1 MPDTSSITLEEAKA
15 ITLERAAEIAAQF
28 PAEYTGETRV
38 AGPSRS
44 LYTCEGDENFQW
56 PGLTKILVTGT
67 PDQDAV
73 VDAIAAAWEAR
84 SGWSVERIPSSNGST
99 HAMLSHTDGDS
110 YRVGFY
116 AGGDEFWVDA
126 ASPCFH
132 LEGGLTPGAEY

>member
-1 MPDTSSITLEEAKA
+1 MPDPSSISLEEAKA
-15 ITLERAAEIAAQF
+15 ITLQRAAEIAAQF
-28 PAEYTGETRV
+28 PAEYAVETQV

-44 LYTCEGDENFQW
+44 LYTCEGDDNFQW
-56 PGLTKILVTGT
+56 PGVTKIIVTGE
-67 PDQDAV
+67 PDMDAV
-73 VDAIAAAWEAR
+73 VDAIATAWETR
-84 SGWSVERIPSSNGST
+84 DGWSVERIPSSNGTT
-99 HAMLSHTDGDS
+99 HAILNHDDGDS